1 MKRMAVAALAC
12 ALVAL
17 PALPVHAEDLQIV
30 LVNLSERALVE
41 FYTSPSGEESWEED
55 VFGDGYLPSG
65 NQVPVIIAD
74 GRDVC
79 IYDLAFT
86 MEDGAELEAY
96 GYDLCEEPT
105 FTLYDE

>member
-1 MKRMAVAALAC
+1 MKRLAAAALAT

-17 PALPVHAEDLQIV
+17 PALPAHAQDLQIV
-30 LVNLSERALVE
+30 LVNLSDQALVE
-41 FYTSPSGEESWEED
+41 FYTSPSGDESWEED
-55 VFGDGYLPSG
+55 VFDDGYLPSG
-65 NQVPVIIAD
+65 NEVPVIIAD

-79 IYDLAFT
+79 VYDLAFI
-86 MEDGAELEAY
+86 MEDGTELEAY

>member
-1 MKRMAVAALAC
+1 MRLTAAALA
-12 ALVAL
+12 ALLVVT
-17 PALPVHAEDLQIV
+17 PAAPAFAEDLEIL
-30 LVNLSERALVE
+30 LVNMSDRALAA

-79 IYDLAFT
+79 YYDLAFV